1 MVGTPA
7 GSSRQSPN
15 RLPPHDR
22 WNVYDAGEFKH
33 LRVGCFKAEGT
44 DPTWQV
50 CHGQATRENAMTGY
64 KVVMLVEN
72 SSVPSDRRV
81 WMEALTL
88 AEAGYKV
95 SVICV
100 RRVSPKFYERLNG
113 VAIYRYPLPSLR
125 GFGGHL
131 LEYAIAL
138 PVTFILTWVVL
149 FREGFD
155 VIHAANPPDFLYLI
169 GRVFKL
175 FGKRFLFDHHDLV
188 PETCLTRWSGV
199 KLRLTLWIATKAE
212 RATFRTADVVI
223 SSNAFYRRL
232 AIERGHMEPG
242 RVFVVRSAIRTTEF
256 RKGERRPELRRGKP
270 HLVCY
275 VGEIGPDDG
284 LDKLLL
290 AIRHVVITC
299 HREDVQFV
307 IVGTGD
313 LFRQIV
319 RMSDKLGL
327 ADAVHFTGWIS
338 DDKQI
343 SDYLATADLCV
354 VPDPKNPAND
364 VGSMN
369 KLVEYM
375 ALGKPVV
382 AFDLQEV
389 RDTAREAAVYVR
401 SNDPSDF
408 GDRIIG
414 LLDSPQ
420 DRKEMGEQGIKRF
433 NEVLAWEHQLVSL
446 LEAYDRLQRLR

>member
-1 MVGTPA
+1 
-7 GSSRQSPN
+7 
-15 RLPPHDR
+15 
-22 WNVYDAGEFKH
+22 
-33 LRVGCFKAEGT
+33 
-44 DPTWQV
+44 
-50 CHGQATRENAMTGY
+50 MTGY
-64 KVVMLVEN
+64 KVLMLVEN
-72 SSVPSDRRV
+72 SSVPGDRRV
-81 WMEALTL
+81 WMEALAL
-88 AEAGYKV
+88 ADAGCRV
-95 SVICV
+95 SVICA
-100 RRVSPKFYERLNG
+100 RRFSSKFHERLNG

-131 LEYAIAL
+131 LEYALAL
-138 PVTFILTWVVL
+138 PATFILTWIVL

-155 VIHAANPPDFLYLI
+155 VIHAANPPDFLFLI

-175 FGKRFLFDHHDLV
+175 FGKKFLFDHHDLV
-188 PETCLTRWSGV
+188 PEICLTRWSGL

-223 SSNAFYRRL
+223 SSNAIYRRL
-232 AIERGHMEPG
+232 AIERGHMEPD
-242 RVFVVRSAIRTTEF
+242 RVFVVRSAIRATEF
-256 RKGERRPELRRGKP
+256 SKGEQCPELRRGKRY
-270 HLVCY
+270 LVCY

-290 AIRHVVITC
+290 AIHHVVITRQ
-299 HREDVQFV
+299 REDVQFV
-307 IVGTGD
+307 IIGAGD

-319 RMSDKLGL
+319 LMSNKLGL

-343 SDYLATADLCV
+343 SDYLATADVCV

-389 RDTAREAAVYVR
+389 RDTARGAAVYVQ
-401 SNDPSDF
+401 SNDSSDL
-408 GDRIIG
+408 GERIIG

-420 DRKEMGEQGIKRF
+420 DRMDMAEQGIKRF

-446 LEAYDRLQRLR
+446 LKAYDYLERRR